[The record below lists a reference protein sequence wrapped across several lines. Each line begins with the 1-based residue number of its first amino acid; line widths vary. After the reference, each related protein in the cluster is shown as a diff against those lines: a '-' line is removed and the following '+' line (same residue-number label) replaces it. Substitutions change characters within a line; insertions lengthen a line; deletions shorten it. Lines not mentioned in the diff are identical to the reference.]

1 MKNKALLL
9 AVVVSVAFSSCKH
22 TDSFTGFYFD
32 TAVTVSASSDSNIE
46 VFRQLAAEVDC
57 QLSAHNVGA
66 AVYDINHGDKYVYG
80 EHMHIDNILEG
91 YAHFENRF
99 GKGVT
104 PFCGSLTQLWN
115 VTADNPV
122 VPSEAD
128 ILRELQN
135 VYDSSEFSQEIPIG
149 AVLDFGSG
157 GKGYYCDLALKE
169 ALDNDMQEII
179 VSCGSSSVVYS
190 KDGREF
196 ITEIIDPV
204 NGDNI
209 LISTNNAFIS
219 TSGGYERFFEANGK
233 KYSHIMDISSG
244 YPAQT
249 DIASVTV
256 VLPCETNAGLE
267 SDLLSTLVYIGGS
280 KQLQNYVQI
289 CSVYY
294 PDYGLAVI
302 YDDGAMEY
310 YGSINCLIGGEK
322 TE

>member
-9 AVVVSVAFSSCKH
+9 AAVVSVSFSSCSH

-32 TAVTVSASSDSNIE
+32 TAVKVSASSDSSIAA
-46 VFRQLAAEVDC
+46 FKQLAYEVDC
-57 QLSAHNVGA
+57 QLSAHTAGA
-66 AVYDINHGDKYVYG
+66 AVYDINHGDEYIYG

-91 YAHFENRF
+91 YANFENRF

-104 PFCGSLTQLWN
+104 PFCGSLTQLWS
-115 VTADNPV
+115 VTADNPM

-135 VYDSSEFSQEIPIG
+135 VYDSSEYNKELPIG

-157 GKGYYCDLALKE
+157 GKGYYCDLALEK
-169 ALDNDMQEII
+169 ALADDMQEII

-190 KDGREF
+190 RDGREF

-209 LISTNNAFIS
+209 LISTSNAFIS
-219 TSGGYERFFEANGK
+219 TSGGYERFFEADGK

-249 DIASVTV
+249 DIASVTA
-256 VLPCETNAGLE
+256 VLPCVPNAGLE
-267 SDLLSTLVYIGGS
+267 SDLLSTLIYIGGS
-280 KQLQNYVQI
+280 KQIQNYVQI

-302 YDDGAMEY
+302 YEDGAMEY
-310 YGSINCLIGGEK
+310 YGSINLLIGGED